1 MSPRKKNRTR
11 FIAFGASGIIILLT
25 LLILFLLPDS
35 PSAEDGPDSADPE
48 REVSVRTF
56 DPGDITTDITITGRI
71 RAVERID
78 VFSEVQGVLLSGAR
92 PFRTGNR
99 FNQGDV
105 LVQLDNTDEELELF
119 AQRSRFQSAIAG
131 LLPTIRTDYP
141 DSFDRW
147 AEYVEEFDSE
157 QDLRELP
164 EAEDRQE
171 RFFIAANDIYGQYY
185 SIKALENRLSKY
197 TIRAPFSGE
206 LRQADAFPGTLI
218 QPNTQLGEFIGDV
231 FELETF
237 VSLRELDFISQGD
250 AVSLRSAGTGLE
262 IDGTITRIGSS
273 VSAETQAFP
282 VYVELESPRLKD
294 GLYFE
299 GRISGRTLEGVVE
312 IPRNLLTRENTVLVI
327 EDGVAT
333 HREVEPLFFNRE
345 TAIVRGLSS
354 EDEVIELRA
363 GTTSLAGARV
373 KVASE

>member
-1 MSPRKKNRTR
+1 MSPRKANRTR

-25 LLILFLLPDS
+25 FLILFLLPES
-35 PSAEDGPDSADPE
+35 PSAEDAPDSAVPE
-48 REVSVRTF
+48 REVSVRSF
-56 DPGDITTDITITGRI
+56 HPGNITTDISITGRI
-71 RAVERID
+71 QAVERID
-78 VFSEVQGVLLSGAR
+78 IFSEVQGVLLTGTR

-99 FNQGDV
+99 FNEGDV
-105 LVQLDNTDEELELF
+105 LVQLDNTDKEFELF

-131 LLPTIRTDYP
+131 LLPTLRSDYP

-157 QDLRELP
+157 QGLHELP
-164 EAEDRQE
+164 EVEDRQE

-185 SIKALENRLSKY
+185 SIKALENRVSKY
-197 TIRAPFSGE
+197 TLRAPFSGE
-206 LRQADAFPGTLI
+206 LRQANAFPGTLI

-237 VSLRELDFISQGD
+237 VSLRELDFISHGD

-262 IDGTITRIGSS
+262 IEGTITRIGSS

-282 VYVELESPRLKD
+282 VYVEIESPQLKD

-299 GRISGRTLEGVVE
+299 GRISGRTLEDVVE
-312 IPRNLLTRENTVLVI
+312 IPRNLLTRENTVLII
-327 EDGVAT
+327 EEGIAT
-333 HREVEPLFFNRE
+333 HRKVEPLFFNRN

-354 EDEVIELRA
+354 DDQVIELRA

-373 KVASE
+373 QIASE